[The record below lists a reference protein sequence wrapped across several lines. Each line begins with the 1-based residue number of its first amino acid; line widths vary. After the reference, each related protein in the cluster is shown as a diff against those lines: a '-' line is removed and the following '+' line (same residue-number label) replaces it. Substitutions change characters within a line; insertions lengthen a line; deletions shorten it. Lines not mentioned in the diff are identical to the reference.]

1 MRRDNELLRQCDE
14 LDEACDV
21 FRGLLSALVL
31 TGLGVMLAFAIF
43 GN

>member
-31 TGLGVMLAFAIF
+31 TGLGVLIAVALF